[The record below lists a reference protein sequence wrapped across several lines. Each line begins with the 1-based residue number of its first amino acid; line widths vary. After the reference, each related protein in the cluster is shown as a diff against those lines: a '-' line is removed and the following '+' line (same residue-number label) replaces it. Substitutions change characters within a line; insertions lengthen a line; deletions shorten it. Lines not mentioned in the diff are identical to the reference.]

1 MVTKKDIEK
10 AMNHGL
16 KNAPVKSVMS
26 TNLKVADVET
36 SLSQIRRMMAEE
48 DIGRIPIIKDGILVG
63 IITRTDL
70 VRASNGVFNFSVNP
84 LLKEKYESQNLK
96 KYMEEFLPPS
106 ILNLLRLL
114 GDYGNEQNV
123 NVYVVGGFVRDLL
136 LAIKSKQQNDKIL
149 KIPFHGLDIDIVV
162 EAEALT
168 LEDMLQNN

>member
-1 MVTKKDIEK
+1 
-10 AMNHGL
+10 
-16 KNAPVKSVMS
+16 MS

-96 KYMEEFLPPS
+96 KIYGRIFAPPS

-136 LAIKSKQQNDKIL
+136 LAIKSKQQNDKNTKKNSFSWIM
-149 KIPFHGLDIDIVV
+149 I
-162 EAEALT
+162 
-168 LEDMLQNN
+168 

>member
-1 MVTKKDIEK
+1 
-10 AMNHGL
+10 
-16 KNAPVKSVMS
+16 MS

-96 KYMEEFLPPS
+96 KYMEEFLPPLNFKFTS
-106 ILNLLRLL
+106 ITGRLWQRTKCQCICSRWVCKRFATS
-114 GDYGNEQNV
+114 Y
-123 NVYVVGGFVRDLL
+123 
-136 LAIKSKQQNDKIL
+136 
-149 KIPFHGLDIDIVV
+149 
-162 EAEALT
+162 
-168 LEDMLQNN
+168 